1 MTHSVPCLL
10 AVSSCALDRIS
21 LGNSAVDQ
29 TYHFCRISLL
39 SAVSTHCF
47 GVLFGRKV
55 SIEWMGHINKRP
67 YIIANEVRFHCG
79 SIFLRRCQRCCSGTV
94 SAVQRK
100 SEKKCNLRSMR
111 LRTWS
116 AKYFQTMIRL
126 WAGRIVRLKF
136 VSRWKIQKW
145 SLEISVQPIV
155 PDDTGSS
162 QGCCISFSS
171 LVVLPKSV
179 TFNATS
185 DKSVQTCITVS
196 LILLRKL
203 FWSKWF
209 MSQ

>member
-126 WAGRIVRLKF
+126 WAGSIVKLKF
-136 VSRWKIQKW
+136 VSRWKSRNDHWRLVYSQSYRMI
-145 SLEISVQPIV
+145 LE
-155 PDDTGSS
+155 D
-162 QGCCISFSS
+162 
-171 LVVLPKSV
+171 
-179 TFNATS
+179 
-185 DKSVQTCITVS
+185 
-196 LILLRKL
+196 LRAAV
-203 FWSKWF
+203 
-209 MSQ
+209 

>member
-67 YIIANEVRFHCG
+67 YIITNEVRFHCG
-79 SIFLRRCQRCCSGTV
+79 SIFLRRCQRCCSGIV

-100 SEKKCNLRSMR
+100 SERNATYGACICGHGQENTFKRWYACEQ
-111 LRTWS
+111 
-116 AKYFQTMIRL
+116 AAL
-126 WAGRIVRLKF
+126 WN
-136 VSRWKIQKW
+136 W
-145 SLEISVQPIV
+145 SLSLDEKSRNDHWRLVY
-155 PDDTGSS
+155 S
-162 QGCCISFSS
+162 QSYRM
-171 LVVLPKSV
+171 
-179 TFNATS
+179 
-185 DKSVQTCITVS
+185 
-196 LILLRKL
+196 ILEDLKAAV
-203 FWSKWF
+203 
-209 MSQ
+209 

>member
-126 WAGRIVRLKF
+126 WD
-136 VSRWKIQKW
+136 W
-145 SLEISVQPIV
+145 SLSLDEKSRNDHWRLVYSQSYRMILEALRAAVKVSV
-155 PDDTGSS
+155 
-162 QGCCISFSS
+162 
-171 LVVLPKSV
+171 
-179 TFNATS
+179 A
-185 DKSVQTCITVS
+185 
-196 LILLRKL
+196 
-203 FWSKWF
+203 
-209 MSQ
+209 